1 MRIAIRQQV
10 FPMQFKPSAGDPDAG
25 EQGLKVTAVV
35 IANYYAALYASVAVI
50 LTFFPLWIQRRG
62 LTAPQIGTILAIGH
76 LVKAVSIPLSSHVAS
91 RLGGEKRFAL
101 FMIALTLAA
110 TSTYLWTFDFTRV
123 FAAYVVVTAFSCN
136 IMPLGESLVLPII
149 KRRGYDYGSLR
160 RWGSISVIFVSIAA
174 GAAVDL
180 FPIDSVICMLLLSY
194 AVLFVSVLPLPVVPA
209 SHGQQTTAP
218 LLSVL
223 RTPGFILF
231 LCSAA
236 TSQAA
241 HGFFYGYATI
251 YWLSG
256 GISGQTAGLLWAGG
270 VASEVVVFSY
280 GRRFAARWPPEKTI
294 AIACLIGVARWS
306 LLASSGGIGTAIM
319 VQALQGGTL
328 ALTQMGVANYLN
340 QHVPGRLIAAATGLY
355 SWCAY
360 SVFMAV
366 SVYVAGR
373 FYNELHGGIFALA
386 AAACCC
392 AAVCAYALIGQNRLE
407 SRHVV

>member
-1 MRIAIRQQV
+1 
-10 FPMQFKPSAGDPDAG
+10 MQFEPSAADTNSR
-25 EQGLKVTAVV
+25 ERGLKFTPLV
-35 IANYYAALYASVAVI
+35 IGNYYAALYASIAVI

-76 LVKAVSIPLSSHVAS
+76 LVKAISIPLSSHVAS
-91 RLGGEKRFAL
+91 RLGGGDKRFAL
-101 FMIALTLAA
+101 FMIALTLASTSSYLLTSDFA
-110 TSTYLWTFDFTRV
+110 TV

-136 IMPLGESLVLPII
+136 IMPLGELLVLPII
-149 KRRGYDYGSLR
+149 KQRGYDYGSLR
-160 RWGSISVIFVSIAA
+160 RWGSISVIFISIAA
-174 GAAVDL
+174 GAVVDL
-180 FPIDSVICMLLLSY
+180 YPIDSVICMLLLSY
-194 AVLFVSVLPLPVVPA
+194 AILFLSVLPLPVVPA
-209 SHGQQTTAP
+209 RRSAQNATP

-231 LCSAA
+231 LASAA

-256 GISGQTAGLLWAGG
+256 GISAQTAGLLWAGG
-270 VASEVVVFSY
+270 VASEVIVFSY
-280 GRRFAARWPPEKTI
+280 GRRFAAKWPPEKTI
-294 AIACLIGVARWS
+294 AIACLVGVFRWS
-306 LLASSGGIGTAIM
+306 LLAGSGGIGTAIV

-328 ALTQMGVANYLN
+328 ALTQMGVANYIN
-340 QHVPGRLIAAATGLY
+340 QHVSAELVAAATGLY

-386 AAACCC
+386 AAACGC
-392 AAVCAYALIGQNRLE
+392 AAICAYALIGQIRLE
-407 SRHVV
+407 SRHVA